1 MVIQCPLTYP
11 ASNQETYQSHFNMFP
26 YELSPFQKYAIQG
39 LVSGDHVLVTA
50 HTGSGKSTPFEFA
63 AEYFFGL
70 GKKII
75 YCSPI
80 KALSNQKFYD
90 FTQRYPHISVGIV
103 TGDIRVNQEASLLI
117 VTTEILHNVLFLKK
131 HKSTLG
137 ADGNAG
143 GITNNNASLLSF
155 DMDFDNELG
164 CVVFDEFHYINDPD
178 RGAVWENSI
187 MMLPLHIQ
195 ILMLSATLDA
205 PHKVANWIES
215 RDTDFKYGK
224 QVYIANTSHREVPLQ
239 HYSFITVNQGI
250 FKAVKKDEALCKD
263 IKDSTNCLTLLQN
276 ERGVFDDVAYYKMK
290 KMLKLFSDKQ
300 VWVKR
305 QHVINNVCKHLVD
318 NGLLPAICFVLSRKQ
333 LEQCAKE
340 VTVVLLE
347 DDSKVPYIARREA
360 ETILRKL
367 PNYKE
372 YLELPEFSELV
383 GLLEKG
389 IAIHHAGMISVFRE
403 IVELFLGKGYVKVLF
418 CTETFAL
425 GVNFPI
431 KTVLFTSATKFDGT
445 GQRILWSHEYT
456 QMAGRAGRRGHDK
469 VGTVIH
475 LNNLF
480 GDTELQSYKNMM
492 RGIPQTLVSKFKIS
506 YNLILNL
513 VDIGSNDYL
522 KFCQNSMIQDDILTK
537 KGGLYRE
544 LAELEEKLE
553 KLDLNI
559 NSYMRT
565 CKTDV
570 ERLLHLESSLQMA
583 PNKKKKEMQREID
596 GLKQTYKFIESDKQ
610 QLIKY
615 NGVLADIS
623 RVKREYY
630 DLEMVLNNNIQTI
643 LGYLVGSGY
652 ITKLDPED
660 VGRHILTPLGF
671 VATHLKEVHCL
682 VFGKLIHE
690 GTLDKLDSRQLV
702 ALFSCFTNINVGDE
716 FKAHRPKCADNL
728 VKDLVLKVKDEFEK
742 CQHFEAETQIT
753 TGIDYEMH
761 YDLLEYMSGW
771 CDSTSVEECKLVLQ
785 QIELE
790 KGIFLG
796 EFVKAVLKINNIS
809 GEMEKIAESI
819 GNMELLSK
827 LREISGL
834 TLKFVATTQSLYI

>member
-1 MVIQCPLTYP
+1 MVFQCPLTYP
-11 ASNQETYQSHFNMFP
+11 TSKEETYQNQFNMFP
-26 YELSPFQKYAIQG
+26 YPLSPFQKFAIQG
-39 LVSGDHVLVTA
+39 IVEGNHVLVTA

-63 AEYFFGL
+63 AEHFHKL

-131 HKSTLG
+131 HKSI
-137 ADGNAG
+137 AG
-143 GITNNNASLLSF
+143 VNGVNGTNNASSLLSF
-155 DMDFDNELG
+155 DMDFDLELG

-195 ILMLSATLDA
+195 MLMLSATLDA
-205 PHKVANWIES
+205 PHKVASWIEG
-215 RDTDFKYGK
+215 RDSDCKYGK

-276 ERGVFDDVAYYKMK
+276 ENGVFNDVAYHKMK

-305 QHVINNVCKHLVD
+305 QHIINNVCKHLVEQ
-318 NGLLPAICFVLSRKQ
+318 GLLPAIFFVLSRKQ
-333 LEQCAKE
+333 LEKCAKE

-372 YLELPEFSELV
+372 YLELPEFSDLV

-403 IVELFLGKGYVKVLF
+403 IVELFLSKGYVKVLF

-431 KTVLFTSATKFDGT
+431 KTVLFANATKFDGIS
-445 GQRILWSHEYT
+445 QRTLWSHEYT

-480 GDTELQSYKNMM
+480 GDTELTAYKNMM
-492 RGIPQTLVSKFKIS
+492 CGTPQTLVSKFKIS

-513 VDIGSNDYL
+513 IDIGDSDYL
-522 KFCQNSMIQDDILTK
+522 KFCENSMIQDDILSK
-537 KGGLYRE
+537 KGGLFRE
-544 LAELEEKLE
+544 LSELEERLMKQ
-553 KLDLNI
+553 DLSMSN
-559 NSYMRT
+559 MRT
-565 CKTDV
+565 LRPDV
-570 ERLLHLESSLQMA
+570 DRLLYLESGIQMSS
-583 PNKKKKEMQREID
+583 NKKKKEFLREIQ
-596 GLKQTYKFIESDKQ
+596 GLKDCHKFIESDKQ
-610 QLIKY
+610 QVIKY
-615 NGVLADIS
+615 NGILADIS
-623 RVKREYY
+623 KVKRDYY
-630 DLEMVLNNNIQTI
+630 DIEQVLNNNIDVI
-643 LGYLVGSGY
+643 LGYLSGSGF
-652 ITKLDPED
+652 ITRLDGD
-660 VGRHILTPLGF
+660 IKDYVLTPLGF
-671 VATHLKEVHCL
+671 VSTHLKEVHCL
-682 VFGKLIHE
+682 IFGRLIHE
-690 GTLDKLDSRQLV
+690 GTLDKLTSRQLV
-702 ALFSCFTNINVGDE
+702 ALFSCFTNISVADE

-728 VKDLVLKVKDEFEK
+728 VKDLVTKVKDEFEK
-742 CQHFEAETQIT
+742 CQTFETETQIT
-753 TGIDYEMH
+753 TGVDYDMH
-761 YDLLEYMSGW
+761 YDLLEYMDKWSNA
-771 CDSTSVEECKLVLQ
+771 TTTEECKYMLQ
-785 QIELE
+785 NLELE

-819 GNMELLSK
+819 GNMELLSR
-827 LREISGL
+827 LRDISGL
-834 TLKFVATTQSLYI
+834 TLKFVATTQSLYV

>member
-1 MVIQCPLTYP
+1 MVYNCPLTYP
-11 ASNQETYQSHFNMFP
+11 SSNEETYQKHFNMFP
-26 YELSPFQKYAIQG
+26 YLLSPFQKFAIQG
-39 LVSGDHVLVTA
+39 LVSGNHVLVTA

-63 AEYFFGL
+63 AEYFFSK

-90 FTQRYPHISVGIV
+90 FTNRYPHISVGIV

-131 HKSTLG
+131 HKATSTTGLQ
-137 ADGNAG
+137 NSS
-143 GITNNNASLLSF
+143 SLLSF
-155 DMDFDNELG
+155 DMDFDLELG

-205 PHKVANWIES
+205 PNKVASWIES
-215 RDTDFKYGK
+215 RDKDKIHEK
-224 QVYIANTSHREVPLQ
+224 QVYIASTSHREVPLK

-250 FKAVKKDEALCKD
+250 YKALKKDEVLCKE

-276 ERGVFDDVAYYKMK
+276 EKGEFNEVGYYKVK

-305 QHVINNVCKHLVD
+305 QHIINNVCKHLVEE
-318 NGLLPAICFVLSRKQ
+318 GLLPAIFFVLSRKQ

-340 VTVVLLE
+340 VTIVLLE
-347 DDSKVPYIARREA
+347 DDSKVPYIARMEA
-360 ETILRKL
+360 EQILRKL

-372 YLELPEFSELV
+372 YLELPEFGQLV
-383 GLLEKG
+383 CLLEKG

-403 IVELFLGKGYVKVLF
+403 IVELFLSKGYVKVLF

-431 KTVLFTSATKFDGT
+431 KTVLFTSATKFDGN

-480 GDTELQSYKNMM
+480 GECDLTSYKNMM

-513 VDIGSNDYL
+513 IDIGSEDYL
-522 KFCQNSMIQDDILTK
+522 KFCENSMIQDDILTK

-544 LAELEEKLE
+544 LAELEERLMKQ
-553 KLDLNI
+553 DLSMAN
-559 NSYMRT
+559 MRT
-565 CKTDV
+565 CRADV

-583 PNKKKKEMQREID
+583 SNKKKKEMMREIE
-596 GLKQTYKFIESDKQ
+596 GLKDSFKFITSDKQ

-623 RVKREYY
+623 RVKKEYY
-630 DLEMVLNNNIQTI
+630 DLEQVLNNNIDVI
-643 LGYLVGSGY
+643 LGYLNGSGF
-652 ITKLDPED
+652 ITRLDAKD
-660 VGRHILTPLGF
+660 YVLTPLGY

-690 GTLDKLDSRQLV
+690 GVLDQLSSRQLV
-702 ALFSCFTNINVGDE
+702 AIFSCFTNINVCEE
-716 FKAHRPKCADNL
+716 FKAYRPKCFDSS
-728 VKDLVLKVKDEFEK
+728 VKNLVLKICDEYEK
-742 CQHFEAETQIT
+742 CQKFETETQIV
-753 TGIDYEMH
+753 TGMDYDIN
-761 YDLLEYMSGW
+761 YDLLEYMGQW
-771 CDSTSVEECKLVLQ
+771 CDAVNAEKCKLVLQ
-785 QIELE
+785 ELE
-790 KGIFLG
+790 QNKGVFLG

-834 TLKFVATTQSLYI
+834 TLKFVATTQSLYV

>member
-1 MVIQCPLTYP
+1 MVFHCPLTYP
-11 ASNQETYQSHFNMFP
+11 ASNEETYQSHFNMFP
-26 YELSPFQKYAIQG
+26 YPLSPFQKFAIQG
-39 LVSGDHVLVTA
+39 IVSGDHVLVTA

-63 AEYFFGL
+63 AEHFFGL

-131 HKSTLG
+131 HKGVNG
-137 ADGNAG
+137 ANGVNSAS
-143 GITNNNASLLSF
+143 SLLSF

-178 RGAVWENSI
+178 RGSIWENSI

-205 PHKVANWIES
+205 PHKVASWIEG
-215 RDTDFKYGK
+215 RDSDCKYGK
-224 QVYIANTSHREVPLQ
+224 QVYIASTSHREVPLQ

-276 ERGVFDDVAYYKMK
+276 ERGTFDDVAYHKVK

-333 LEQCAKE
+333 LEKCAKE

-403 IVELFLGKGYVKVLF
+403 IVELFLSKGYVKVLF

-431 KTVLFTSATKFDGT
+431 KTVLFTSDSKFDGNSMRT
-445 GQRILWSHEYT
+445 LWSHEYT

-480 GDTELQSYKNMM
+480 GDTELTSYKNMM

-513 VDIGSNDYL
+513 IDIGSDDYL
-522 KFCQNSMIQDDILTK
+522 KFCENSMIQDDILTK

-544 LAELEEKLE
+544 LSELEERLMKQ
-553 KLDLNI
+553 DL
-559 NSYMRT
+559 SMASMRT
-565 CKTDV
+565 SHPDV
-570 ERLLHLESSLQMA
+570 ERLLQLESSLQMA
-583 PNKKKKEMQREID
+583 SNKKKKEMMREIQ
-596 GLKQTYKFIESDKQ
+596 GLKDSFKFIESDKQ

-615 NGVLADIS
+615 NGFLADIS
-623 RVKREYY
+623 RVKKEYY
-630 DLEMVLNNNIQTI
+630 DIEQVLNNNIQVI
-643 LGYLVGSGY
+643 LGYLTGSGY
-652 ITKLDPED
+652 ITKLDE
-660 VGRHILTPLGF
+660 GSCILTPLGF
-671 VATHLKEVHCL
+671 VSTHLKEVHCL
-682 VFGKLIHE
+682 VFGKMIHE
-690 GTLDKLDSRQLV
+690 GTLDRLSSRQLV
-702 ALFSCFTNINVGDE
+702 ALFSCFTNISVADE

-728 VKDLVLKVKDEFEK
+728 VKELVIKVKDEFEK
-742 CQHFEAETQIT
+742 CQNFETESQIA

-761 YDLLEYMSGW
+761 YDLLEYMGHW
-771 CDSTSVEECKLVLQ
+771 CDATSVEECKFVLQ
-785 QIELE
+785 ELE
-790 KGIFLG
+790 QNKGIFLG

-819 GNMELLSK
+819 GNMELLSR

-834 TLKFVATTQSLYI
+834 TLKFVATTQSLYV

>member
-1 MVIQCPLTYP
+1 MVFHCPLTYP
-11 ASNQETYQSHFNMFP
+11 ASNEETYQSHFNMFP
-26 YELSPFQKYAIQG
+26 YPLSPFQKFAIQG
-39 LVSGDHVLVTA
+39 IVEGNHVLVTA

-63 AEYFFGL
+63 AEHFHQL

-131 HKSTLG
+131 HK
-137 ADGNAG
+137 ANN
-143 GITNNNASLLSF
+143 TNGETVSNCVNSASSLLSF

-178 RGAVWENSI
+178 RGSIWENSI

-205 PHKVANWIES
+205 PHKVANWIEG
-215 RDTDFKYGK
+215 RDYNCKYGK
-224 QVYIANTSHREVPLQ
+224 KVYIASTSHREVPLQ

-276 ERGVFDDVAYYKMK
+276 EKGTFNEVAYHKMK

-333 LEQCAKE
+333 LEKCAKE

-347 DDSKVPYIARREA
+347 DDSKVPYIARMEA

-367 PNYKE
+367 LNYKE
-372 YLELPEFSELV
+372 YFELPEFSELV
-383 GLLEKG
+383 SLLEKG

-403 IVELFLGKGYVKVLF
+403 IVELFLSKGYVKVLF

-431 KTVLFTSATKFDGT
+431 KTVLFTSDSKFDGNSMRT
-445 GQRILWSHEYT
+445 LWSHEYT

-480 GDTELQSYKNMM
+480 GDTELTSYKNMM

-513 VDIGSNDYL
+513 IDIGSDDYL
-522 KFCQNSMIQDDILTK
+522 KFCENSMIQDDILTK

-544 LAELEEKLE
+544 LAELEERLMKQ
-553 KLDLNI
+553 DL
-559 NSYMRT
+559 SMASMRT
-565 CKTDV
+565 SRPDV
-570 ERLLHLESSLQMA
+570 ERLLQLESSLQMA
-583 PNKKKKEMQREID
+583 SNKKKKEMIREIQ
-596 GLKQTYKFIESDKQ
+596 GLKDSFKFIESDKQ

-623 RVKREYY
+623 RVKKEYY
-630 DLEMVLNNNIQTI
+630 DIEQVLNNNIQVI
-643 LGYLVGSGY
+643 LGYLTGSGY
-652 ITKLDPED
+652 ITKLDE
-660 VGRHILTPLGF
+660 GSYILTPLGF
-671 VATHLKEVHCL
+671 VSTHLKEVHCL
-682 VFGKLIHE
+682 VFGKMIHE
-690 GTLDKLDSRQLV
+690 GTLDRLSSRQLV
-702 ALFSCFTNINVGDE
+702 ALFSCFTNISVADE

-728 VKDLVLKVKDEFEK
+728 VKELVIKVKDEFEK
-742 CQHFEAETQIT
+742 CQNFETESQIN

-761 YDLLEYMSGW
+761 YDLLEYMGHW
-771 CDSTSVEECKLVLQ
+771 CDASSVEECKYMLQ
-785 QIELE
+785 QLELG

-819 GNMELLSK
+819 GNMEFLSR

>member
-1 MVIQCPLTYP
+1 MVFQCPLTYP

-103 TGDIRVNQEASLLI
+103 TGDIIINQEASLLI

-131 HKSTLG
+131 HK
-137 ADGNAG
+137 ANN
-143 GITNNNASLLSF
+143 TNGVNSASSLLSF

-164 CVVFDEFHYINDPD
+164 CVVFDEFHYINDTD

-205 PHKVANWIES
+205 PHKVANWIEC
-215 RDTDFKYGK
+215 RDTHNKYGK

-276 ERGVFDDVAYYKMK
+276 ERGTFDDVAYYKIK

-383 GLLEKG
+383 SLLEKG

-445 GQRILWSHEYT
+445 SQRLLWSHEYT

-480 GDTELQSYKNMM
+480 GDCEITAYKNMM

-513 VDIGSNDYL
+513 IDIGSDDYL

-544 LAELEEKLE
+544 LSELEDRLE
-553 KLDLNI
+553 KIDINI

-565 CKTDV
+565 CRSDV
-570 ERLLHLESSLQMA
+570 ERLLQLENGLSMA
-583 PNKKKKEMQREID
+583 SNKKKKEMQKEIE
-596 GLKQTYKFIESDKQ
+596 GLKDSYKFIESDKQ

-615 NGVLADIS
+615 NTLVADIS
-623 RVKREYY
+623 RIKREYY
-630 DLEMVLNNNIQTI
+630 DLELALNNNIQVI
-643 LGYLVGSGY
+643 LGYLVGGGY
-652 ITKLDPED
+652 IIVDPED
-660 VGRHILTPLGF
+660 VARHILTPLGF

-690 GTLDKLDSRQLV
+690 SSLDKLNSRQLV
-702 ALFSCFTNINVGDE
+702 ALFSCFTNITVGDD
-716 FKAHRPKCADNL
+716 FKAHRPKCSDNL
-728 VKDLVLKVKDEFEK
+728 VKDIVLSISDEFEK
-742 CQHFEAETQIT
+742 CQNFETESHIT
-753 TGIDYEMH
+753 TGVDYEMH
-761 YDLLEYMSGW
+761 YDLLEYMNGW
-771 CDSTSVEECKLVLQ
+771 CDATSVEECKLVLQ

-796 EFVKAVLKINNIS
+796 EFVKAVLKINNIA

-819 GNMELLSK
+819 GNMELLSR

>member
-1 MVIQCPLTYP
+1 MVFQCPLTYP
-11 ASNQETYQSHFNMFP
+11 ASKEETYQNHFNMFP
-26 YELSPFQKYAIQG
+26 YLLSPFQKFSIQG
-39 LVSGDHVLVTA
+39 LVEGNHVLVTA

-63 AEYFFGL
+63 AEHFFKL

-131 HKSTLG
+131 HKNSVGLNG
-137 ADGNAG
+137 VDAKNY
-143 GITNNNASLLSF
+143 SLLSF

-187 MMLPLHIQ
+187 LMLPLHIQ

-205 PHKVANWIES
+205 PHKVANWIEA
-215 RDTDFKYGK
+215 RDSASVYNKK
-224 QVYIANTSHREVPLQ
+224 VYIASTSHREVPLQ

-250 FKAVKKDEALCKD
+250 FKAIKKDEALCKD

-276 ERGVFDDVAYYKMK
+276 EKGVFNEIAYHKMK

-300 VWVKR
+300 IWVKR
-305 QHVINNVCKHLVD
+305 QHIINNVCKHLVEK
-318 NGLLPAICFVLSRKQ
+318 GLLPAIFFVLSRKQ
-333 LEQCAKE
+333 LEKCAKE
-340 VTVVLLE
+340 VTMVLLE

-360 ETILRKL
+360 EQILRKL

-372 YLELPEFSELV
+372 YLELPEFNELV
-383 GLLEKG
+383 SLLEKG

-403 IVELFLGKGYVKVLF
+403 IVELFLAKGYVKVLF

-431 KTVLFTSATKFDGT
+431 KTVLFTSATKFDGVS
-445 GQRILWSHEYT
+445 QRILWSHEYT

-480 GDTELQSYKNMM
+480 GDCELTSYKNMM
-492 RGIPQTLVSKFKIS
+492 KGIPQTLISKFKIS

-513 VDIGSNDYL
+513 IDIGDKDYL
-522 KFCQNSMIQDDILTK
+522 KFCEKSMIQDDILTK
-537 KGGLYRE
+537 KGALYRQ
-544 LAELEEKLE
+544 LAELETNLE
-553 KLDLNI
+553 KQGL
-559 NSYMRT
+559 SMGSMRS
-565 CKTDV
+565 CKVDV
-570 ERLLHLESSLQMA
+570 DRLLHLESGIQMA
-583 PNKKKKEMQREID
+583 SNKKKKEMQREID
-596 GLKQTYKFIESDKQ
+596 GIKDSNKFITSDKQ
-610 QLIKY
+610 QVIKY
-615 NGVLADIS
+615 NEILTEIS
-623 RVKREYY
+623 NVKREYY
-630 DLEMVLNNNIQTI
+630 DLEQVLNNNIDVI
-643 LGYLVGSGY
+643 LGYLAGGGF
-652 ITKLDPED
+652 ITRLDGD
-660 VGRHILTPLGF
+660 IKDYALTPLGY

-682 VFGKLIHE
+682 VFGKLLHE
-690 GTLDKLDSRQLV
+690 GTLDKLTSRQLV
-702 ALFSCFTNINVGDE
+702 ALFSCFTNITVSDD
-716 FKAHRPKCADNL
+716 FKAYRPKCKEQTVTNL
-728 VKDLVLKVKDEFEK
+728 ILKIYDEFEK
-742 CQHFEAETQIT
+742 CQKFETETQIN

-761 YDLLEYMSGW
+761 YDLLEYMGQW
-771 CDSTSVEECKLVLQ
+771 CDASNVEECKLVLQ
-785 QIELE
+785 ELE
-790 KGIFLG
+790 HNKGIFLG

-809 GEMEKIAESI
+809 SEMEKIVESI
-819 GNMELLSK
+819 GNIELLSK
-827 LREISGL
+827 LREISSL

>member
-1 MVIQCPLTYP
+1 MVFQCPLTYP
-11 ASNQETYQSHFNMFP
+11 ASNEETYQNHFNMFP
-26 YELSPFQKYAIQG
+26 YPLSPFQKFAIQG
-39 LVSGDHVLVTA
+39 IVEGNHVLVTA

-63 AEYFFGL
+63 AEHFHKL

-131 HKSTLG
+131 HKNTGS
-137 ADGNAG
+137 N
-143 GITNNNASLLSF
+143 GINGVTSASSLLSF

-195 ILMLSATLDA
+195 MLMLSATLDA
-205 PHKVANWIES
+205 PHKVASWIEG
-215 RDTDFKYGK
+215 RDSAATYGK

-276 ERGVFDDVAYYKMK
+276 EKGTFNDVAYHKVK

-333 LEQCAKE
+333 LEKCAKE

-367 PNYKE
+367 PNFKE

-403 IVELFLGKGYVKVLF
+403 IVELFLSKGYVKVLF

-431 KTVLFTSATKFDGT
+431 KTVLFTSDSKFDGSSMRT
-445 GQRILWSHEYT
+445 LWSHEYT

-513 VDIGSNDYL
+513 IDIGSDDYL
-522 KFCQNSMIQDDILTK
+522 KFCENSMIQDDILTK

-544 LAELEEKLE
+544 LSELEERLMKQ
-553 KLDLNI
+553 DLSMGN
-559 NSYMRT
+559 MRT
-565 CKTDV
+565 CRADV
-570 ERLLHLESSLQMA
+570 ERLLQLEDGLQMSS
-583 PNKKKKEMQREID
+583 NKKKKEMMREIQD
-596 GLKQTYKFIESDKQ
+596 LKDSFKFIESDKQ

-615 NGVLADIS
+615 NGILADIS
-623 RVKREYY
+623 KVKRKYY
-630 DLEMVLNNNIQTI
+630 DLELVLNNNIQII
-643 LGYLVGSGY
+643 LGYLVGGGY
-652 ITKLDPED
+652 IIVDPED
-660 VGRHILTPLGF
+660 VSRHTLTPLGF
-671 VATHLKEVHCL
+671 VSTHLKEVHCL

-690 GTLDKLDSRQLV
+690 GTLDKLTSRQLV
-702 ALFSCFTNINVGDE
+702 ALFSCFTNISVADD
-716 FKAHRPKCADNL
+716 FKTHRPKCADNL
-728 VKDLVLKVKDEFEK
+728 MKDLVIKVKDEFEK
-742 CQHFEAETQIT
+742 CQQFETESQIT
-753 TGIDYEMH
+753 TGIDYEIH
-761 YDLLEYMSGW
+761 YDLLEYMNGW
-771 CDSTSVEECKLVLQ
+771 CDASSVEECKFVLQ
-785 QIELE
+785 ELE
-790 KGIFLG
+790 QNKGIFLG

-819 GNMELLSK
+819 GNMELLSR

-834 TLKFVATTQSLYI
+834 TLKFVATTQSLYV

>member
-1 MVIQCPLTYP
+1 MVFNCPLTYP
-11 ASNQETYQSHFNMFP
+11 KSNEETYEKHFNMFQYP
-26 YELSPFQKYAIQG
+26 LSPFQKFAIEG
-39 LVSGDHVLVTA
+39 IVKGEHVLVTA

-63 AEYFFGL
+63 AEHFFSL

-131 HKSTLG
+131 HKPNS
-137 ADGNAG
+137 N
-143 GITNNNASLLSF
+143 IETNNKSLLSF

-187 MMLPLHIQ
+187 LMLPLHIQ

-205 PHKVANWIES
+205 PNKVAAWIES
-215 RDTDFKYGK
+215 RDLNGIHKK
-224 QVYIANTSHREVPLQ
+224 QVYIASTTHREVPLQ

-250 FKAVKKDEALCKD
+250 FKIIKKDEALCKE
-263 IKDSTNCLTLLQN
+263 IKDSTNCLTLIQN
-276 ERGVFDDVAYYKMK
+276 EKGLFNEVNYNKVN

-305 QHVINNVCKHLVD
+305 QHVINNVCKYLVE
-318 NGLLPAICFVLSRKQ
+318 NGLLPAIFFVLSRKQ

-340 VTVVLLE
+340 VTVSLLE
-347 DDSKVPYIARREA
+347 FDSKVPYTARREA
-360 ETILRKL
+360 ESILRKL

-372 YLELPEFSELV
+372 YMELPEFNELV
-383 GLLEKG
+383 SLLEKG

-403 IVELFLGKGYVKVLF
+403 IVELFLCKGYVKVLF

-431 KTVLFTSATKFDGT
+431 KTVLFTSATKFDGNS
-445 GQRILWSHEYT
+445 QRVLYSHEYT
-456 QMAGRAGRRGHDK
+456 QMAGRAGRRGHDT

-480 GDTELQSYKNMM
+480 KDCDLTSYRNMM

-513 VDIGSNDYL
+513 IDIGDKDYL
-522 KFCQNSMIQDDILTK
+522 KFCERSMIQDDILTK

-544 LAELEEKLE
+544 LAGLEE
-553 KLDLNI
+553 DLQKFELSS
-559 NSYMRT
+559 NSFMRT
-565 CKTDV
+565 PREKT
-570 ERLLHLESSLQMA
+570 ERLIQLEDGLSLSS
-583 PNKKKKEMQREID
+583 NKKKKEIIREIED
-596 GLKQTYKFIESDKQ
+596 LKDSYKFILNDKNTVVKHNYK
-610 QLIKY
+610 LSE
-615 NGVLADIS
+615 IS

-630 DLEMVLNNNIQTI
+630 ELESVLNNNISVI
-643 LGYLVGSGY
+643 IGWLFSGGF
-652 ITKLDPED
+652 IHQLDD
-660 VGRHILTPLGF
+660 ASDYILTPLGYI
-671 VATHLKEVHCL
+671 ATHLKEVHCL
-682 VFGKLIHE
+682 VFSELMYN
-690 GTLDKLDSRQLV
+690 GTLDKLSSRQLV
-702 ALFSCFTNINVGDE
+702 ALFSCFTNITVIED
-716 FKAHRPKCADNL
+716 FKAIIPKCNDL
-728 VKDLVLKVKDEFEK
+728 TVKSLAVKIHEQFEK
-742 CQHFEAETQIT
+742 NIRFESDAQLT
-753 TGIDYEMH
+753 TGVNYEHH
-761 YDLLEYMSGW
+761 YDLLDKMEGW
-771 CDSTSVEECKLVLQ
+771 CNAESVEDCKWFLQ
-785 QIELE
+785 ELE
-790 KGIFLG
+790 KDKGIFLG
-796 EFVKAVLKINNIS
+796 EFVKAILKINSIS
-809 GEMEKIAESI
+809 SEMEKVAESI
-819 GNMELLSK
+819 GNMELLSR
-827 LREISGL
+827 LREIPEL